1 MAKISYTNG
10 DGYDHQRN
18 QDQDVT
24 PSEAHQIAAKAFYDR
39 LLNDSKQLD
48 NMRYYCREMG
58 RRLPCDVDPQLIQTG
73 PSKDLRV
80 RYGLNYSDNNVV
92 WAILEDWFNS
102 KLKDG

>member
-1 MAKISYTNG
+1 MAN
-10 DGYDHQRN
+10 HQEN
-18 QDQDVT
+18 INVSVELT
-24 PSEAHQIAAKAFYDR
+24 PSEAHIMAAKEFYNR
-39 LLNDSKQLD
+39 LLHDSKQIE
-48 NMRYYCREMG
+48 NMRHYCREMG
-58 RRLPCDVDPQLIQTG
+58 RKLPCDVDPQLIQTG